1 MSPGYSSFRASREI
15 PPPASTSLGGCDAP
29 WLMATSLQ
37 SLPLWSHGL
46 LLISVCLKLSTDGGT
61 ARPSHAAPFLPVWQ
75 LVSHSLPFRLSP
87 HELTDQH
94 FPPGGKGLGVG
105 GSGQHEAL
113 RPSSAGRGGLR
124 ASMWEAGRLT
134 HRGRTL
140 WCPAVCV
147 PTGVPHVERG
157 VGRSG
162 PSAHGTFS
170 ISSPIHPS
178 FLPSSQLPPIPF
190 GELCTA

>member
-1 MSPGYSSFRASREI
+1 MNSQT
-15 PPPASTSLGGCDAP
+15 STSHL
-29 WLMATSLQ
+29 
-37 SLPLWSHGL
+37 
-46 LLISVCLKLSTDGGT
+46 
-61 ARPSHAAPFLPVWQ
+61 
-75 LVSHSLPFRLSP
+75 
-87 HELTDQH
+87 E
-94 FPPGGKGLGVG
+94 
-105 GSGQHEAL
+105 
-113 RPSSAGRGGLR
+113 GRGWEWEGAGSTRPCVRLPQVE
-124 ASMWEAGRLT
+124 AAFVPPLWEAGRLT

-178 FLPSSQLPPIPF
+178 FLPSSQLPPHSF
-190 GELCTA
+190 WGAEHSLRLEGEQGTRTAHTEEWASDRSRLSFQGCFFSRRSSQGMPSRNHGHWRDLILSFIL